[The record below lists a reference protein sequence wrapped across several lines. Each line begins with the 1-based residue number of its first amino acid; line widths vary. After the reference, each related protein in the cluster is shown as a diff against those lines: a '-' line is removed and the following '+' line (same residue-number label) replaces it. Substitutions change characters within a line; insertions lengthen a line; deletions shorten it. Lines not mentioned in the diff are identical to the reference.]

1 MAFTGLGPPAWPP
14 AWKGDVLVLKRF
26 PWVLGVSVL
35 AFLLWAASAPPTL
48 TEAQE
53 PESETVTTLLYP
65 GWNMVG
71 WVGRT
76 TQVARIFE
84 DIPELTEIRGWDTRD
99 QRYRRSTR
107 TSTGYRMSQVTVGQ
121 GLWFHVESDAAVEW
135 VRPVGDRYALLTLEP
150 GLNLTGWAGRDAEPI
165 ETALGRFGDT
175 LTVAWRWH
183 AEEQRFEVYVPGGGA
198 FNTLLTLNRGDALLV
213 DVAAE
218 VRWWQSGV
226 GRTSLTHTGEVTPER
241 QEDVRAALAEA
252 IAFFAETHDIQPPEF
267 TLQSGEG
274 LPSQATTV
282 FLGRPPGS
290 RVVSSTVTVGSNV
303 TGLSLDRILAHEYFH
318 VLQRHWSQYPYPP
331 DWLLE
336 GSATYAAALYQVIE
350 GARNTD
356 DVLRGWDIAADRVV
370 TPLEELERNF
380 YGVGERY
387 YLAALAVDWLVQHAA
402 REPDGD
408 SGPAT
413 PASTS
418 LSQQGRLDSLI
429 EHYRLL
435 RTLNDWEAAFEQAFR
450 ISPEAFYA
458 TFAPAREE
466 AAFDRA
472 LRALFGVGIDEFSGD
487 LEPFREAA
495 AQPLPHT
502 ADDEVEPVVVVL
514 GDVPADVREDIQA
527 RIEDVQTFFTD
538 RLGAE
543 PYEYSLFLAAD
554 EESARPARYGLYRQ
568 GRLGT
573 NPHCSLRGG
582 QFVFHVVSCGGELS
596 DWTLVTMP
604 VEVLSSNTGRNDQPR
619 WLALGDAHYA
629 RSAYRVW
636 TGATSYEEEFGQRTR
651 SARETTAPLRQL
663 ATHEGWQAAGN
674 SESWALSF
682 LAVDWLVKHAGERSL
697 LEYVRLLPRGDAGD
711 DDYEP
716 RAGSWEAAFAQ
727 AFGLTPDAFY
737 DQFEAY
743 RATLPG
749 P

>member
-1 MAFTGLGPPAWPP
+1 MP
-14 AWKGDVLVLKRF
+14 AWKGAALVLKRF
-26 PWVLGVSVL
+26 PCLLGVIVL
-35 AFLLWAASAPPTL
+35 ALLVWAAFAPL
-48 TEAQE
+48 TPAEAQE
-53 PESETVTTLLYP
+53 PETESVTTLLYP

-76 TQVARIFE
+76 TQAARIFE
-84 DIPELTEIRGWDTRD
+84 EIPELTEIRGWDTRD

-107 TSTGYRMSQVTVGQ
+107 TSTGYRMSQITLGQ
-121 GLWFHVESDAAVEW
+121 GLWFHVESDAVVEW
-135 VRPVGDRYALLTLEP
+135 VRPVGDRYALLTLAP

-165 ETALGRFGDT
+165 ETAFGRFGDA
-175 LTVAWRWH
+175 LSFVWRWD
-183 AEEQRFEVYVPGGGA
+183 AEEQRFDVYVPGGGA
-198 FNTLLTLNRGDALLV
+198 FNSLLTLNRGDALLV
-213 DVAAE
+213 DVAGE

-226 GRTSLTHTGEVTPER
+226 GRTSLTHTGEVTPAR

-267 TLQSGEG
+267 SLQSGEG
-274 LPSQATTV
+274 LPSQATTA

-290 RVVSSTVTVGSNV
+290 RVVSSTVTVGSHV

-336 GSATYAAALYQVIE
+336 GSATYAAALYQVIQ
-350 GARNTD
+350 GSRNTD
-356 DVLRGWDIAADRVV
+356 NILRGWDIAADRVA
-370 TPLEELERNF
+370 TPLEELESDF

-387 YLAALAVDWLVQHAA
+387 YLSALAVDWLVQHASQG
-402 REPDGD
+402 PDGD

-435 RTLNDWEAAFEQAFR
+435 RTLNNWQAAFEQAFH
-450 ISPEAFYA
+450 ITPEAFYA
-458 TFAPAREE
+458 TFGPAREE

-472 LRALFGVGIDEFSGD
+472 LRALFNVGVDEFAGD

-502 ADDEVEPVVVVL
+502 ADDEVRPVVVVL
-514 GDVPADVREDIQA
+514 GDVPTDIREDIQA
-527 RIEDVQTFFTD
+527 RLADVQTFFTN

-554 EESARPARYGLYRQ
+554 EESARPARFGLYRQ
-568 GRLGT
+568 GWLGT
-573 NPHCSLRGG
+573 AFYCSLRAG
-582 QFVFHVVSCGGELS
+582 QLVFHVVSCGGELS
-596 DWTLVTMP
+596 DATLVTMP
-604 VEVLSSNTGRNDQPR
+604 FQVLRSGTSGSRQPY
-619 WLALGDAHYA
+619 WLTRGDAHYA
-629 RSAYRVW
+629 RAAFKAG
-636 TGATSYEEEFGQRTR
+636 TGATSYDEEFRLRTAAAHES
-651 SARETTAPLRQL
+651 SATLRQI
-663 ATHEGWQAAGN
+663 ATLEGWQTAGN
-674 SESWALSF
+674 SESLALSL
-682 LAVDWLVKHAGERSL
+682 LAVDWLVMHAGERSL

-711 DDYEP
+711 DDHEP
-716 RAGSWEAAFAQ
+716 RAGSWEAAFEQ
-727 AFGLTPDAFY
+727 AFGLTPDDFY
-737 DQFEAY
+737 DQFETY